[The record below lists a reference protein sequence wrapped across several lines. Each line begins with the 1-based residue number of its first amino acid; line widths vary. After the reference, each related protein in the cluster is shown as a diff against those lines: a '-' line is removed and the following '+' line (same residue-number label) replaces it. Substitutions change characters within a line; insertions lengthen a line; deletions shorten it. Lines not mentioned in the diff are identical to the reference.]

1 VVSEE
6 TLADTL
12 RTADPKITADR
23 MIELALRGGG
33 PDNIT
38 CIVADVVD
46 IDFGEDAPI
55 VGGAAGDGSEQP
67 QPDSAAARASVTTLP
82 RVAPQRIEAT
92 TMELPTVRRRGRT
105 WLVLLA
111 LLVVLIGAGALARL
125 WVLQQYYVGVS
136 GNQLAI
142 YQGVRGSVLGIPLQN
157 LREGSCPP
165 GAAGCTELSLD
176 DLQETARSA
185 VRDGIISGNG
195 LQGARATVARLRAD
209 EMLPPCP
216 VTPPPAPANNAAPAG
231 NGNHGA
237 PPTGAKPPPGQGANA
252 GAPTQTPETTTLP
265 SVPPQPGKTCRPVS

>member
-1 VVSEE
+1 
-6 TLADTL
+6 
-12 RTADPKITADR
+12 
-23 MIELALRGGG
+23 
-33 PDNIT
+33 
-38 CIVADVVD
+38 VVD

-92 TMELPTVRRRGRT
+92 TMELPTVRRRGRA
-105 WLVLLA
+105 WLVLLS

-165 GAAGCTELSLD
+165 GATGCTELSLD

-216 VTPPPAPANNAAPAG
+216 VTPPAAPANNAPPAG
-231 NGNHGA
+231 NGGRGA
-237 PPTGAKPPPGQGANA
+237 PPTGANPPPGQGAA
-252 GAPTQTPETTTLP
+252 SGAPTQAPETTTLP